1 MENKNK
7 MKEKIALRSEAKKR
21 SMLFALAGI
30 LSGIVNGLLGTG
42 GGILTVLFLSKIYAK
57 DSSYSTKDIFAITLC
72 SSVIMSMASL
82 LFYLSSG
89 CFSVSDSAL
98 YMLAAVP
105 GGVLGAILLEKLSSK
120 TMKLIFAL
128 LVVWAGISMMIKL

>member
-1 MENKNK
+1 MN
-7 MKEKIALRSEAKKR
+7 EKIALRSDAKKR

-72 SSVIMSMASL
+72 SSVIMSLASL

-89 CFSVSDSAL
+89 CFSISDSAL

-105 GGVLGAILLEKLSSK
+105 GGVLGAILLDKLSSK

>member
-1 MENKNK
+1 MN
-7 MKEKIALRSEAKKR
+7 EKIALRSEAKKR

-82 LFYLSSG
+82 LLYLSSG

>member
-1 MENKNK
+1 MNEI
-7 MKEKIALRSEAKKR
+7 IALRSEAKKR

>member
-1 MENKNK
+1 MN
-7 MKEKIALRSEAKKR
+7 EKIALRSEAKKR

-30 LSGIVNGLLGTG
+30 LSGIVNGLLGSG

>member
-1 MENKNK
+1 MN
-7 MKEKIALRSEAKKR
+7 EKIALRSEAKKR

-128 LVVWAGISMMIKL
+128 LVVWAGISMVIKL

>member
-1 MENKNK
+1 
-7 MKEKIALRSEAKKR
+7 MKKSHSVRKRKKR

>member
-1 MENKNK
+1 MN
-7 MKEKIALRSEAKKR
+7 EKIALRSEAKKR

-42 GGILTVLFLSKIYAK
+42 GGILTVLFLPKIYAK

>member
-1 MENKNK
+1 
-7 MKEKIALRSEAKKR
+7 
-21 SMLFALAGI
+21 
-30 LSGIVNGLLGTG
+30 
-42 GGILTVLFLSKIYAK
+42 
-57 DSSYSTKDIFAITLC
+57 
-72 SSVIMSMASL
+72 MSMASL

>member
-1 MENKNK
+1 MN
-7 MKEKIALRSEAKKR
+7 EKIALRSEAKKI

>member
-1 MENKNK
+1 MN
-7 MKEKIALRSEAKKR
+7 EKIALRSEAKKR
-21 SMLFALAGI
+21 SMIFALAGI

>member
-1 MENKNK
+1 MN
-7 MKEKIALRSEAKKR
+7 EKIALRSDAKKR

-57 DSSYSTKDIFAITLC
+57 ESSYSTKDIFAITLC
-72 SSVIMSMASL
+72 SSVIMSLASL

-89 CFSVSDSAL
+89 CFSISDSAL

-105 GGVLGAILLEKLSSK
+105 GGVLGAILLDKLSSK

>member
-1 MENKNK
+1 MN
-7 MKEKIALRSEAKKR
+7 EKIALRSEAKKR

-128 LVVWAGISMMIKL
+128 LVVWAGISMIKL

>member
-1 MENKNK
+1 MN
-7 MKEKIALRSEAKKR
+7 EKIALRSEAKKR

-57 DSSYSTKDIFAITLC
+57 DSSYSTKDIFVITLC

>member
-1 MENKNK
+1 MN
-7 MKEKIALRSEAKKR
+7 EKAIRRSAQRKR
-21 SMLFALAGI
+21 CLLFSLAGV
-30 LSGIVNGLLGTG
+30 LSGVVNGLLGTG
-42 GGILTVLFLSKIYAK
+42 GGILTVFFLSKIYALEK
-57 DSSYSTKDIFAITLC
+57 IYSTKDVFAITLC

>member
-1 MENKNK
+1 MN
-7 MKEKIALRSEAKKR
+7 EKIALRSEAKKR

-128 LVVWAGISMMIKL
+128 LVVWAGISMMIK

>member
-1 MENKNK
+1 MN
-7 MKEKIALRSEAKKR
+7 EKIALRSEAKKR

-120 TMKLIFAL
+120 AMKLIFAL

>member
-1 MENKNK
+1 MN
-7 MKEKIALRSEAKKR
+7 EKIALRSEAKKR

-105 GGVLGAILLEKLSSK
+105 GGVLGAILLEKLRSK

-128 LVVWAGISMMIKL
+128 LGVWAGISMMIKL

>member
-1 MENKNK
+1 MN
-7 MKEKIALRSEAKKR
+7 EKIALRSEAKKR

-82 LFYLSSG
+82 LFYVSSG

>member
-1 MENKNK
+1 M
-7 MKEKIALRSEAKKR
+7 I
-21 SMLFALAGI
+21 FPLAGI

>member
-1 MENKNK
+1 MN
-7 MKEKIALRSEAKKR
+7 EKIALRSEAKKR

-42 GGILTVLFLSKIYAK
+42 GGILTVLFLSKIYAH

>member
-1 MENKNK
+1 MN
-7 MKEKIALRSEAKKR
+7 EKIALRSEAKKR

>member
-1 MENKNK
+1 MN
-7 MKEKIALRSEAKKR
+7 EKIALRSEAKKR

-105 GGVLGAILLEKLSSK
+105 GGVLGAIIIEKLSSK

>member
-1 MENKNK
+1 MN
-7 MKEKIALRSEAKKR
+7 EKLALRSEAKKR

>member
-1 MENKNK
+1 MN
-7 MKEKIALRSEAKKR
+7 EKIALRSEAKKR

-57 DSSYSTKDIFAITLC
+57 DSSYSTKDICAITLC

>member
-1 MENKNK
+1 MN
-7 MKEKIALRSEAKKR
+7 EKIALRSEAKKR

-30 LSGIVNGLLGTG
+30 LSGIGNGLLGTG

-128 LVVWAGISMMIKL
+128 LVVWSGISMMIKL

>member
-1 MENKNK
+1 MN
-7 MKEKIALRSEAKKR
+7 EKIALRSEAKKR
-21 SMLFALAGI
+21 SLIFALAGI

>member
-1 MENKNK
+1 MN
-7 MKEKIALRSEAKKR
+7 EKIALRSEAKKR
-21 SMLFALAGI
+21 NMLFALAGI

-89 CFSVSDSAL
+89 CFSASDSAL

>member
-1 MENKNK
+1 MN
-7 MKEKIALRSEAKKR
+7 EKIALRSEAKKR

-57 DSSYSTKDIFAITLC
+57 DSSYSTKDIFAITLG

>member
-1 MENKNK
+1 MN
-7 MKEKIALRSEAKKR
+7 EKIALRSEAKKR

-57 DSSYSTKDIFAITLC
+57 DSSYSTKDIFAITLY

>member
-1 MENKNK
+1 MN
-7 MKEKIALRSEAKKR
+7 EKIALRSEAKKR

-89 CFSVSDSAL
+89 CSSVSDSAL

>member
-1 MENKNK
+1 MN
-7 MKEKIALRSEAKKR
+7 EKIALRSEAKKR

-42 GGILTVLFLSKIYAK
+42 GGILTVLFLSKTYAK